1 MASPAPRSRTPEAP
15 PDYDPGSIRRRLAL
29 ARARREAR
37 LEQKRWRRAAQ
48 IRFAVVLLFLLAV
61 IVAIGV
67 FIYLEIQRLFGI

>member
-1 MASPAPRSRTPEAP
+1 MATPARKPDTPP
-15 PDYDPGSIRRRLAL
+15 KYDPSSIGRRLAH

-37 LEQKRWRRAAQ
+37 LEHKRSKRAGKVRYA
-48 IRFAVVLLFLLAV
+48 IVMLFLISV